1 MALESKGKDSRWS
14 VSRTALNKEDV
25 EAFFEGAVH
34 SKKASQESNSN
45 ETQKGKK
52 KQTNRGIDPSLM
64 NIHHSSQK
72 VQQPAFLKRLELLH
86 SQINTPS
93 KGRGDI
99 SVAVSGFTNISDVLQ
114 SANKLL
120 TGRQLL
126 RTPTVVKKHDQNAL
140 LVHKDDSLH
149 CEDNLRQEM
158 LSGHPEYE
166 HTKAVE
172 DSGQVCKGNLSACG
186 SFGTTCCQHH
196 HISSSSLPFLDVR
209 SKFPKDRMERF
220 SATLNLENRDAATES
235 LNLTFTKASRYTTRM
250 AQSSKKM
257 RISQVPIH
265 RTSEIRVSRVLRKL
279 PGCNLQSQDLEFLMQ
294 MEFKRKAKALKKELL
309 CLRNEFMKVHW
320 EKEEML
326 AVQDNVKKD
335 IQQMKGAFD
344 EVIKHGRSFLSRHH
358 QVESVKALGDEN
370 VLSQLNT
377 QAVLCVLHQ
386 QRAKLQRMTQET
398 KTRKNHD
405 ATIPKQPMEEN
416 ISQKLE
422 VYNNQ
427 VKVAE
432 CTLQRA
438 QEDVDGLKCQVINLQ
453 QEVVNA
459 EENLMKTQ
467 SEICRLKSSKETM
480 AASKPMNEFEEL
492 RLRRKLERILR
503 RMEIFM
509 EREKIIQR
517 LQKTLG

>member
-1 MALESKGKDSRWS
+1 MALEAKGKDSRWT
-14 VSRTALNKEDV
+14 VSRTALNKGDV
-25 EAFFEGAVH
+25 EAFFEGAVYP
-34 SKKASQESNSN
+34 KKASKESNSN

-52 KQTNRGIDPSLM
+52 KQTNKSIDPSSG

-72 VQQPAFLKRLELLH
+72 MTRPTVLKHLALFL
-86 SQINTPS
+86 SQTNTPS
-93 KGRGDI
+93 KVRDDT
-99 SVAVSGFTNISDVLQ
+99 SVTVSGFTNISAVLQ
-114 SANKLL
+114 SGNKVL
-120 TGRQLL
+120 TGRQLP
-126 RTPTVVKKHDQNAL
+126 RTPIVAKNHDLSAL

-149 CEDNLRQEM
+149 CDDNLRQEM
-158 LSGHPEYE
+158 LSGHPECE
-166 HTKAVE
+166 QPKAVE
-172 DSGQVCKGNLSACG
+172 DSGQVCKENLNACG
-186 SFGTTCCQHH
+186 LFGTTYCQHH
-196 HISSSSLPFLDVR
+196 HISSSSLPLLDVR
-209 SKFPKDRMERF
+209 STLPKDKMEQL
-220 SATLNLENRDAATES
+220 SATLNLENTDEATES
-235 LNLTFTKASRYTTRM
+235 LNLTFTKASKYSTRM

-265 RTSEIRVSRVLRKL
+265 RTSEIRVSRVLRRL

-309 CLRNEFMKVHW
+309 CLRNEVMKVHW
-320 EKEEML
+320 EKEGML

-335 IQQMKGAFD
+335 IQQMKGTYD

-358 QVESVKALGDEN
+358 QVESVEALGDEN

-386 QRAKLQRMTQET
+386 QRAKLQRLTQEM

-405 ATIPKQPMEEN
+405 ATITKQPMEEN

-438 QEDVDGLKCQVINLQ
+438 QEDVDGLKCRVQNLQ

-467 SEICRLKSSKETM
+467 SEICRLKSSKETI
-480 AASKPMNEFEEL
+480 AASKPMDEFEEL